1 MAQQQ
6 QPDDRQKKRDANVET
21 MRGMLEKM
29 KGEIGKIL
37 VKSLPVERFIRVA
50 LTTVRRSYQ
59 LQEATPG
66 SVLGAMMLAA
76 QDGLE
81 IDGVQACMVAYWN
94 SDMRCY
100 EAQYQQMYRGQMAL
114 ARRGGQVI
122 AIEPE
127 CVYEGDD
134 FYEEKGLNPKLKHI
148 PHYKTRNVTHVYTIA
163 TLKGGQRMFRT
174 MPVAEINSQ
183 HRDRSK
189 SWTSKKGP
197 SGPWVDDYDSMA
209 MKSGIRTHIKYLP
222 TPADA
227 QASVQAD
234 FDREQGRLPATV
246 AIGELMP
253 AQYFDTVPDNLSH
266 ADQREPVAAAAQARP
281 AESAPPAAA
290 APPPG
295 PAAAQSPAAKGATKS
310 PGALF
315 KEVKAWF
322 AEQHDE
328 NPRLAATALFRQ
340 VAEHGSPGEYT
351 PEEVEKVQAKLEQLK
366 AAASNAP
373 RAAAPHEVVD
383 GKFIGDPPKDAPAAG
398 AQDGR
403 GADSAVHPTQPASG
417 VRPALAAAPA
427 EQEKKA
433 DGTGD
438 LFSDEPDEHSAVPAP
453 ALPDFVPL
461 VDMEPIL
468 AILHQWCGETG
479 VTTPKN
485 QDAVIDAY
493 FKEMGFEDLA
503 HVPLAFVAK
512 MKRASDTESVFKTI
526 VKVLLADAPKGKAK
540 R

>member
-1 MAQQQ
+1 MAQQ
-6 QPDDRQKKRDANVET
+6 QPDDRQKKRDQNVAT
-21 MRGMLEKM
+21 MGAMLEKM
-29 KGEIGKIL
+29 KGELGKIL
-37 VKSLPVERFIRVA
+37 VRSLPVERFIRVA
-50 LTTVRRSYQ
+50 LTAVRRNWQ
-59 LQEATPG
+59 LQESTPG

-94 SDMRCY
+94 SDLRCF

-127 CVYEGDD
+127 CVYEGDE
-134 FYEEKGLNPKLKHI
+134 FYEEKGLNPKLKHV

-189 SWTSKKGP
+189 SWTSKKGA

-227 QASVQAD
+227 QASVQSD

-246 AIGELMP
+246 PIGELMP
-253 AQYFDTVPDNLSH
+253 AQYFDTVPENLGH

-281 AESAPPAAA
+281 AEASAPPAAA
-290 APPPG
+290 ASPG
-295 PAAAQSPAAKGATKS
+295 PAAGAPPAAPASTK
-310 PGALF
+310 PPRAVF
-315 KEVKAWF
+315 KAVMAWYK
-322 AEQHDE
+322 EQHSE
-328 NPRLAATALFRQ
+328 NARLDATALFRS
-340 VAEHGSPGEYT
+340 VAEHATPEEYT
-351 PEEVEKVQAKLEQLK
+351 PEELAKIQAQLEQLK

-373 RAAAPHEVVD
+373 PAAAAPETTD
-383 GKFIGDPPKDAPAAG
+383 DRFIGDPPKEEKPAESATPVQDAGPPQLAPGPTKHEIESAAL
-398 AQDGR
+398 R
-403 GADSAVHPTQPASG
+403 SFAST
-417 VRPALAAAPA
+417 PAAAPA
-427 EQEKKA
+427 A
-433 DGTGD
+433 TTD
-438 LFSDEPDEHSAVPAP
+438 LFPDEPEAP
-453 ALPDFVPL
+453 AVEFIPL
-461 VDMEPIL
+461 TELEPIL
-468 AILHQWCGETG
+468 VILHQWCTDVG

-485 QDAVIDAY
+485 QDAVIDSY

-503 HVPLAFVAK
+503 HVPVAFVAK
-512 MKRASDTESVFKTI
+512 MKKSADTESVFKLT
-526 VKVLLADAPKGKAK
+526 VKVLFVDAPKGKA
-540 R
+540 RR